1 MADDDLLAP
10 PSQMLPP
17 APVLPVP
24 VAPPLQHQWG
34 AVAPQLAPLGA
45 PITTDEALRQLEGEE
60 DRRARP
66 RSPVLEENDQEDQK
80 LLKIVEEHGPKKW
93 KRISELLGTVRTDIQ
108 CLHRWT
114 KVIKPD

>member
-10 PSQMLPP
+10 PSQMPPP

-45 PITTDEALRQLEGEE
+45 PITTDEALRQLWKAKKI
-60 DRRARP
+60 DARDLEN
-66 RSPVLEENDQEDQK
+66 RVLEENGRPKKIKK

-93 KRISELLGTVRTDIQ
+93 KRI
-108 CLHRWT
+108 
-114 KVIKPD
+114 